1 MGSMLEIS
9 PRTPWVDALHGYVR
23 PYWNE
28 LLEGDWAEGVANTRL
43 TIPEMQG
50 WILQMYPFIHAFPKF
65 LAEALTKV
73 EDDYSRGFLIDNIRV
88 EKAHAEHWIWMGT
101 GFGLDRQSMI
111 DLAEG
116 NQPILRDVQS
126 LSDWLWHVNTK
137 GSLAEAVAATSFA
150 IEGMAGDIAK
160 KVVSGFEAY
169 RGTPGVDMKPK
180 TYKWFREHAVYD
192 DQHPVIALEIVKKYA
207 VTEKLQSKVMIASKR
222 SVQLLHHA
230 LMTSYQAYSVS
241 DEVMGDVN
249 SGEQYATQQ
258 RRNDRRNDVKAT
270 GFPERRFGERR
281 GRACR
286 NVA

>member
-9 PRTPWVDALHGYVR
+9 PRTEWVDALHGYVR

-88 EKAHAEHWIWMGT
+88 EKAHAEHWIWMGN
-101 GFGLDRQSMI
+101 GFGLERQSMI

-116 NQPILRDVQS
+116 NKPILRDVQS
-126 LSDWLWHVNTK
+126 LSDWLWHINTK

-160 KVVSGFEAY
+160 KVLGGFEAY
-169 RGTPGVDMKPK
+169 RDTPGVEMKPK

-192 DQHPVIALEIVKKYA
+192 DQHPAIALEIVKKYA
-207 VTEKLQSKVMIASKR
+207 VTEKLQSKVMVASKR

-230 LMTSYQAYSVS
+230 LMTSFQAYSVS
-241 DEVMGDVN
+241 GATMGYD
-249 SGEQYATQQ
+249 SAGEQRAARQ
-258 RRNDRRNDVKAT
+258 RRNDRRNDAQAT
-270 GFPERRFGERR
+270 GFPERRVGERR
-281 GRACR
+281 GRTCR